1 MTETING
8 STNTNNDSKCSCN
21 YKRYDH
27 TGCISHGHCLHP
39 IQCIVYEDCPS
50 LVGCEGYDP
59 CSCDIGQYRPFEY
72 RHLDCRENGKCV
84 HSFDCLNWSYRNCPS
99 FYDTEAY
106 KLETMESKR
115 DYTQRMIKREADKKC

>member
-8 STNTNNDSKCSCN
+8 STNTNNNSKCSCSV
-21 YKRYDH
+21 KKYDH
-27 TGCISHGHCLHP
+27 TGCISHGHCLHA
-39 IQCIVYEDCPS
+39 IQCIVSENCPS

-59 CSCDIGQYRPFEY
+59 CSCDRGQYRPFEY

-84 HSFDCLNWSYRNCPS
+84 HSFDCLNWAYRNCPS

-106 KLETMESKR
+106 KLETMERKR
-115 DYTQRMIKREADKKC
+115 DFTQRMIKREADKK